1 MAKNQLTK
9 LLIWRRENLKNK
21 IIRMENNE
29 IKERL
34 RHPRSRETVSSEAWR
49 RMRNDRGIIDRKKG
63 LDVFKEYY
71 EALMWDIQRS

>member
-9 LLIWRRENLKNK
+9 LLIWGREDLKNK

-34 RHPRSRETVSSEAWR
+34 RHSRGRGTVSSEAWR
-49 RMRNDRGIIDRKKG
+49 RIRKDRGIIDRKKG